1 MKGNDVYD
9 VKETKESL
17 HIIKKKYNQTKLD
30 GSFQRWGGM
39 ERGSGWT
46 KKAAEQYMES
56 VFAGAVFNKI
66 MTAEIEP
73 CYRYAVDIGD
83 EESESY
89 FKTLM
94 DKGYKYVSIDG
105 NNTSSTFNA
114 YLDNQFPVYTDLDPA
129 TRGRGKKKKYFK
141 DLSETEQDDL
151 LYTEKLTYYTF
162 RKIGIVEMCSL
173 FRRENTSTHLNK
185 QEYRQA
191 RWSAMAKFIRD
202 VANEP
207 QNRLIFENLMALS
220 TADMD
225 KRKHEESLAQFVYKL
240 ATRYTLDPSA
250 KHLDEFYDQTPELST
265 KTMNLVVSVM
275 KDLSSIAKEVKLI
288 KSHKLPPGVMHVLFD
303 LIAHINSDSEL
314 KRVKV
319 VDHKRFMEWFL
330 ETDQAFRQLSLKV
343 SEEERSEK
351 SYIYWTTVYTQK
363 HALLKSLN
371 LFHQALVR
379 DLENML
385 KDGILECRRT
395 NQDAFTTAQKIK
407 LFYLQNR
414 KLRSGQ
420 EVSILDLYTG
430 NLEADHMISVK
441 DGGDTTIENGEL
453 MTVYENRR
461 KGATSNQPHFNH
473 QKGQ

>member
-17 HIIKKKYNQTKLD
+17 HIIRKKYNQTKLD
-30 GSFQRWGGM
+30 DSFQRRGGV

-46 KKAAEQYMES
+46 KKASEQYMES

-66 MTAEIEP
+66 MTAEVES
-73 CYRYAVDIGD
+73 CHRYAVDIGD
-83 EESESY
+83 EESERY
-89 FKTLM
+89 FKTLI
-94 DKGYKYVSIDG
+94 DEGHKYVSIDG

-129 TRGRGKKKKYFK
+129 TRGKGKKKKYFK

-202 VANEP
+202 IANEP

-220 TADMD
+220 AADMD

-240 ATRYTLDPSA
+240 ATTYTLDPSA

-265 KTMNLVVSVM
+265 KTMNLVTSVM

-314 KRVKV
+314 KTVKV
-319 VDHKRFMEWFL
+319 TDHERFMEWFL

-343 SEEERSEK
+343 SEEERQ
-351 SYIYWTTVYTQK
+351 V
-363 HALLKSLN
+363 
-371 LFHQALVR
+371 LVR
-379 DLENML
+379 DLEDML
-385 KDGILECRRT
+385 EDGILECRRT
-395 NQDAFTTAQKIK
+395 SQDVFTTAQKIK
-407 LFYLQNR
+407 LFYLQER
-414 KLRSGQ
+414 QLRTGE

-430 NLEADHMISVK
+430 KLEADHMTSVK
-441 DGGDTTIENGEL
+441 DGGSTTIDNGEL
-453 MTVYENRR
+453 MTIYDNRQ
-461 KGATSNQPHFNH
+461 KGATSNQPHFSH
-473 QKGQ
+473 QKEQ